1 MASAL
6 RKIDTQI
13 GHDVQFQA
21 PSNPTT
27 SSAQRPAPRAP
38 LRHRLAALALL
49 LGAAGPGIGGED
61 FIYVVRPGDSPWN
74 ITTRYLKSLE
84 HWPRLQRYNRILAP
98 EAIPTG
104 TQLRIPL
111 DWLRSQA
118 RPVRIEDLQGRVE
131 VVHRG
136 VPRALERGMAVAE
149 GSLLRT
155 GADGSLTL
163 RLPDGSRSLLGPDSE
178 LRLDSARQPAIAP
191 GGQIRMELRSGHV
204 ENKVPDKRKSGG
216 RFIIDTPSGVT
227 AVRGTHFRVSEA
239 GQVLRTETLAGEVEL
254 RNRAGR
260 SVMKAGTGVSAPA
273 GQPPGAA
280 RPLLPAPSLDGLP
293 ERIDRLPVSLD
304 LPAVAG
310 AVRYRTQFAPE
321 AGFSVIESDLSA
333 AQPQARAPAELPDGV
348 HRIRVRAVAADGLE
362 GFDAE
367 RSILVDARPE
377 PPFPSQPTPGS
388 SVAEERPAFR
398 WARIAEASRYHF
410 QLASDAGFRQLIVER
425 DDLTDNGVEL
435 ADGLAPGSYF
445 WRVAVTTAAEGRGP
459 FSDPQDFRRPPPGPQ
474 AEPPRLGVGTLELRW
489 RASGADHRY
498 QVQLST
504 DPSFAS
510 PEHDLQT
517 DTPALS
523 MTPPSPGV
531 HHVRIRSLEPGN
543 PPGPWGKPQQ
553 VDIPRDYWKA
563 LLLVVPALFLVL

>member
-1 MASAL
+1 MPLQDPLDATPA
-6 RKIDTQI
+6 R
-13 GHDVQFQA
+13 A
-21 PSNPTT
+21 NRPT
-27 SSAQRPAPRAP
+27 PRAP
-38 LRHRLAALALL
+38 LHRRLAALALL
-49 LGAAGPGIGGED
+49 LTAAGPGTAADD

-74 ITTRYLKSLE
+74 ITTRYLKSLD
-84 HWPRLQRYNRILAP
+84 HWPQLQRYNRILAP

-104 TQLRIPL
+104 TQLRIPP

-118 RPVRIEDLQGRVE
+118 RPVRIDDLQGRVE
-131 VVHRG
+131 VIHRG
-136 VPRALERGMAVAE
+136 TARMLERGMSIAE

-178 LRLDSARQPAIAP
+178 LRLTAARQSAIAP
-191 GGQIRMELRSGHV
+191 GGEVRMELRRGYV
-204 ENKVPDKRKSGG
+204 ENKVTDKRKSGG
-216 RFIIDTPSGVT
+216 RFVIDTPSGVT

-239 GQVLRTETLAGEVEL
+239 DQVLRTETLEGEVEL

-260 SVMKAGTGVSAPA
+260 RIMKAGTGISAPA
-273 GQPPGAA
+273 GQPPGTATA
-280 RPLLPAPSLDGLP
+280 LLPAPSLEALP
-293 ERIDRLPVSLD
+293 ERIDRLPVGLD

-321 AGFSVIESDLSA
+321 AGFSVIESDLLASR
-333 AQPQARAPAELPDGV
+333 PQARVPAELPDGI

-367 RSILVDARPE
+367 RTLVVDARPE
-377 PPFPSQPTPGS
+377 PPFPSQPTADS
-388 SVAEERPAFR
+388 AVVEDRPAFR
-398 WARIAEASRYHF
+398 WARIAEATQYHF
-410 QLASDAGFRQLIVER
+410 QLATDAAFRQLVVER
-425 DDLTDNGVEL
+425 DGLTDNGLEL
-435 ADGLAPGSYF
+435 SDGLAPGSYF
-445 WRVAVTTAAEGRGP
+445 WRVAVSTAAEGRGP
-459 FSDPQDFRRPPPGPQ
+459 FSDPQGFRRPPPGPQ
-474 AEPPRLGVGTLELRW
+474 AEPPRLGLGALELRW

-498 QVQLST
+498 QVQVSA

-517 DTPALS
+517 DAPGLSIEPPA
-523 MTPPSPGV
+523 PGV

-563 LLLVVPALFLVL
+563 LLLVLPALFLVL